1 VPDVA
6 PPHAPSAA
14 AAVHRNSRR
23 RLVFHA
29 PIVRDTPAVF
39 ALPLDAAGRRRRPR
53 MPNSTPETLV
63 GRTIQFRVVDIHLP
77 DPHELVLEGRVVDE
91 SDGGCE
97 GARFVVVE
105 VSGLPR
111 CIVARERILRT
122 L

>member
-1 VPDVA
+1 
-6 PPHAPSAA
+6 
-14 AAVHRNSRR
+14 
-23 RLVFHA
+23 
-29 PIVRDTPAVF
+29 
-39 ALPLDAAGRRRRPR
+39 
-53 MPNSTPETLV
+53 MPNSAPETLV

-77 DPHELVLEGRVVDE
+77 DPHELVLEGKVVDE

-97 GARFVVVE
+97 GAHFVVVE